1 MLENGTEVLVA
12 PVLSPKETVPAASE
26 SEGEE
31 EPQHVAV
38 GGIPAAKIPVFRYPF
53 SCFRCSFA

>member
-12 PVLSPKETVPAASE
+12 PVLSPKETVPAASG

-31 EPQHVAV
+31 EPQDVAV
-38 GGIPAAKIPVFRYPF
+38 GDIPAAKIPIFRYPF
-53 SCFRCSFA
+53 SCFR